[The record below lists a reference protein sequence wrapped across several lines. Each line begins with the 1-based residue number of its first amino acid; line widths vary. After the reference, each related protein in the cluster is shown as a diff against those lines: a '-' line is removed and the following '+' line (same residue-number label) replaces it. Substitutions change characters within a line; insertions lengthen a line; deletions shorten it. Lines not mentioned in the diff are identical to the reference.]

1 MAEVEPLRT
10 LRYEPAAAG
19 PLEDLIAPPY
29 DVIDEELRAQLVA
42 RSPHNVVEIDLPVGR
57 PDGGDRHEHAAATMH
72 SWLGEGVLVRE
83 DEPCGRFARTTA
95 DRWLAA
101 HTHRLLRAHRG
112 PGRIR
117 PHERTHPGPKEDR
130 LRLTRATRANLSPIF
145 SLFADADGAAT
156 SALEQATTGE
166 PRRRRRTTRGRA
178 TRSGG

>member
-1 MAEVEPLRT
+1 M
-10 LRYEPAAAG
+10 
-19 PLEDLIAPPY
+19 
-29 DVIDEELRAQLVA
+29 IDEELRAQLVA
-42 RSPHNVVEIDLPVGR
+42 RSPHNVVEIDLARGL

-83 DEPCGRFARTTA
+83 DEPCNVGASPGLQRTGGGWPRTRTGFFAS
-95 DRWLAA
+95 
-101 HTHRLLRAHRG
+101 RARGDHG

-117 PHERTHPGPKEDR
+117 PHERTHLGPKEDR
-130 LRLTRATRANLSPIF
+130 LRLTCATRANLSPIF

-166 PRRRRRTTRGRA
+166 PWRRRRTMRGRA